1 MALPKTAVNLHKE
14 YKRIASTILDKQ
26 ARRTYLD
33 LMINAEESFMSAK
46 NRKFSDPA
54 TSQKAR
60 ENREAPK
67 E

>member
-14 YKRIASTILDKQ
+14 YKRVASTIMDKQ

-33 LMINAEESFMSAK
+33 LMINAEETFMAAK

-54 TSQKAR
+54 TSQKPR
-60 ENREAPK
+60 ENREVPK
-67 E
+67 D

>member
-1 MALPKTAVNLHKE
+1 MLFRSHKE
-14 YKRIASTILDKQ
+14 YKRVASTILDKQ
-26 ARRTYLD
+26 ARRTYLN
-33 LMINAEESFMSAK
+33 LMLDAEAAFMAGK

-54 TSQKAR
+54 TSQKPR